1 MVGVFV
7 KRSGCFRQSC
17 RKNQQLFPARPAQ
30 ASPAWRNGRS
40 WSEERPHLVGGAA
53 APGNQE
59 RPAPVAKKGLHQ
71 LPRQAFPH
79 KIKTI

>member
-7 KRSGCFRQSC
+7 KRSGCFRQSR
-17 RKNQQLFPARPAQ
+17 RKNQQLFPALPAQ

-79 KIKTI
+79 KINTI